1 MLPSR
6 WENVNRCSIK
16 LIYFCNKLRLA
27 SDCKQSKYSQQIYN
41 SYTYFSILS
50 VAFAVSFLCY
60 FQKLQLFDVKK
71 IWTNFCCILLLYLW
85 AQKVSQIFK
94 TLFQTGYTN
103 IFVLR
108 NVFFSRHVQLKCSFL
123 TKKHQRWNLRHN
135 AQNRKVRVSFEKNIE
150 KNTCAIMVRIIA
162 TFAN

>member
-85 AQKVSQIFK
+85 AQKVCLRFLKPYFKLDILIFLSFVMSFLVDTFNQNAPFWRKSISGEISDTLLKTGRCESLSKKIWKK
-94 TLFQTGYTN
+94 TL
-103 IFVLR
+103 
-108 NVFFSRHVQLKCSFL
+108 
-123 TKKHQRWNLRHN
+123 
-135 AQNRKVRVSFEKNIE
+135 VSSW
-150 KNTCAIMVRIIA
+150 
-162 TFAN
+162 